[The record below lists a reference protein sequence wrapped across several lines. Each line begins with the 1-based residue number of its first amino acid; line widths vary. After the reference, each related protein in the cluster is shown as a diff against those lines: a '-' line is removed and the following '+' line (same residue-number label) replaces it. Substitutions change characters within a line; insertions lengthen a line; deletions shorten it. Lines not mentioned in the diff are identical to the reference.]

1 MSLQVCHCGWSKVT
15 TYQGLRIHQG
25 RMGCTQR
32 GVRGAGSE
40 QQNMWGNVGLP
51 NKQQNLW
58 VDIYTSIKTDTTDCS
73 SQTSLQVCH
82 CGWTQ
87 VTTYQGLRTHQGK
100 MGCTQRG
107 VRGAESKQQNMWGS
121 VGLYTSVK
129 TETTAGCSS
138 DKSLQVCHCGW
149 KKETTYRGL
158 RIHQGKMGCTP
169 KGMRI
174 PATEQH
180 DWKNPL
186 EDVNQKKLQPAL
198 KVIIKKEDVPSPPRI
213 DVCTKSASL
222 TAPIKEEYEAS
233 AIPHRSA
240 TLSSPQSAV
249 VRPKKKKR
257 KDQTS
262 PQVNGSIRERPTI
275 YPIPAV
281 RAKEKT
287 KNDQILLQVA
297 DRGAM
302 TGYAA
307 KAATIKEE
315 PHTPFAIQQQ
325 PFQTATNSKSGHEL
339 HDSSSGVQVNRS
351 VRERPTLPP
360 RPTVVPPKK
369 KEGEDQTPSQVNRSI
384 RERPT
389 IYPIPAVRAKEKTK
403 NDQILSQVNR
413 SVRERPTLP
422 PRPTVVPPKK
432 EGKDQTPSQVCAAK
446 AIQERLK
453 SELELKIQMRE
464 EKLQKKAAEKVCESV
479 PDSTSATT
487 QTNTAAADAIS
498 EEDPKS
504 LNETAQDSDFSTGMK
519 VKQLALMFSA
529 TTKKTAAVQ
538 QPKEKPQE
546 EQKLPQ
552 AKPLVQRFLD
562 ATAQETAVQQP
573 KEKHE
578 KEQKLPQPLAQKFL
592 AATAQE
598 TAVQPKKQDKEDQK
612 LSPMPDSTSAT
623 TKMNPAVTEDATK
636 EDPKA
641 LSETAQLSDCSTGL
655 KVKQLAWMFS
665 ATNQETAAQLKE
677 KHQEEHKPAQVKP
690 LGQKLLK
697 PLAQKFLAAT
707 AQETAVQ
714 PKKQDR
720 EDQKLSLMPDS
731 ASATTKMNPAAAE
744 ATRKDDPKASCET
757 AQLCDFSTGL
767 KVKQLAWMF
776 SDTTHKTAVRPKEK
790 HNEERK
796 PAQMR
801 EEKMSNIRAAERACE
816 SVPDSTSATTQTDTA
831 AADAVTEED
840 PKSLSE
846 TAQVSDF
853 STGMKVKQLALM
865 FSATTKKTA
874 AVQQPKEKHQEE
886 QKLPQAKPLAQKFL
900 AATAQETAVQQPK
913 EKHEEEQKLPQPLAQ
928 KFLAATAQ
936 ETAVQPK
943 KQDREDQKLSPMP
956 DSTSATTKM
965 NPAAAEAAR
974 TEDPKSS
981 CETAQLC
988 DFSTELKVPDT
999 TSATTKMNP
1008 AVTEDATKED
1018 PKALSET
1025 AQLSDCSTG
1034 LKVKQLAWMFSATNQ
1049 ETAAQLKEKH
1059 QEERKPAQVKP
1070 LGQKLSAATAQ
1081 ETAKGKE
1088 RDDQKLSQVRQ
1099 DRIPDDVKH
1108 MVEMRERNGDED
1120 RSSVK
1125 ACKPLQESLDC
1136 RPVETNSELSK
1147 VMEDACQ
1154 KSLDLKI
1161 SNETLRN
1168 TKLIKV
1174 GQIHQKL
1181 EKPYSNDL
1189 EWITK
1194 FAVDIK
1200 LDPTTAHRCLISA
1213 DGKEVRDEQET
1224 DVADAPE
1231 RFDLCGSVLGLNKF
1245 TSWKSYWEV
1254 EVSNKTGW
1262 DLGVAR
1268 GDANRKGKLLLR
1280 PDDGYWAIV
1289 HFKNKEYAALTAPPV
1304 PLLFKENLQKVG
1316 VFVDYEGGLVSFY
1329 NVTAKSHIYS
1339 FTLCSFTGEIC
1350 PYFSLH
1356 LGESADPLIISTV
1369 KHQ

>member
-1 MSLQVCHCGWSKVT
+1 MTKDRKGKMGCTQKDVRVAESEQTDKAVDCVSDKSLQVCHCGWSKVTTYQGLRTHQGKMGCTRKDVRVAESEQTDKAAYCFPGEHLRVCHCGWSKVTTYQGLRTHQGKMGCTRKDVRVAESEQTDKAAYCFPGEHLRVCHCGWSKVT

-731 ASATTKMNPAAAE
+731 
-744 ATRKDDPKASCET
+744 
-757 AQLCDFSTGL
+757 
-767 KVKQLAWMF
+767 
-776 SDTTHKTAVRPKEK
+776 
-790 HNEERK
+790 
-796 PAQMR
+796 
-801 EEKMSNIRAAERACE
+801 
-816 SVPDSTSATTQTDTA
+816 
-831 AADAVTEED
+831 
-840 PKSLSE
+840 
-846 TAQVSDF
+846 
-853 STGMKVKQLALM
+853 
-865 FSATTKKTA
+865 
-874 AVQQPKEKHQEE
+874 
-886 QKLPQAKPLAQKFL
+886 
-900 AATAQETAVQQPK
+900 
-913 EKHEEEQKLPQPLAQ
+913 
-928 KFLAATAQ
+928 
-936 ETAVQPK
+936 
-943 KQDREDQKLSPMP
+943 
-956 DSTSATTKM
+956 TSATTKM